1 MPTHRAVLRARV
13 LEAHSVLDPKLMPS
27 VANCQ
32 AIKKMR
38 NAIQHTEGRLLGW
51 RKPRISEE
59 QPFFPSH
66 GERELALGTLPLLHD
81 TLPCVLE
88 ALHTAVGF
96 PID

>member
-38 NAIQHTEGRLLGW
+38 NAIQHTEGRLLGLA
-51 RKPRISEE
+51 
-59 QPFFPSH
+59 QTSH
-66 GERELALGTLPLLHD
+66 Q
-81 TLPCVLE
+81 
-88 ALHTAVGF
+88 
-96 PID
+96 